1 MRFQP
6 LHHITT
12 ASPQGWDRFA
22 VLNTPVDQWSGVVT
36 AAYGKFPSS
45 PYAWQVWE
53 PADQATILNVT
64 GAYVSRGL
72 SHPLPAGLRIA
83 INIDIAQYQVYAA
96 EDSGLAWDARI
107 PDTASAASGPGK
119 PALFPV
125 PGATIIEGQLY
136 AVWADAT
143 SGAVRFSSSVY
154 ASAYA
159 PLQPTGTGLLEV
171 SPDVPLARKGLGPRT
186 SFVWPNGTA
195 ELMLGCAD
203 AAPGNATV
211 LLYQVSSVA
220 TPGATPQLTGRI
232 SVGPPSDPTATV
244 LALAATTACS
254 GAAHHSSAAVTASTT
269 AACVAVLSAPAQP
282 SACLLELHIAA
293 LVDAGVLAQ
302 PVCIASSSTGVTAL
316 SAPPALAVVGG
327 PNALS
332 AAITYSAGGKVY
344 GATACISGG
353 VILVNVPEACDGIIG
368 ESSVSSAA
376 APPPEPLP
384 FHVGV
389 QVDVAL
395 SLGSDGGILIFE
407 SHDHGWCPS
416 TEARNKQPV
425 PKLCDHKPPSQA
437 SSAVYLNWQ
446 WSRLPEFTAMLLSG
460 VGSSPCSESVLHG
473 CFGMGTQ
480 PAVALIPSKGASPTL
495 AVLHVGTTLAEKDP
509 DSAGLPLPYA
519 GLVVDGWALPGLP

>member
-1 MRFQP
+1 M
-6 LHHITT
+6 
-12 ASPQGWDRFA
+12 
-22 VLNTPVDQWSGVVT
+22 LNPPVDQWSGVVE
-36 AAYGKFPSS
+36 ASYGKFPSS

-72 SHPLPAGLRIA
+72 LHPLPAGLRVA

-107 PDTASAASGPGK
+107 PNTASAASGPGK

-125 PGATIIEGQLY
+125 PGASISEGQLY

-143 SGAVRFSSSVY
+143 SGAVRFSSSAY

-159 PLQPTGTGLLEV
+159 PLEPTGAGLLEFP
-171 SPDVPLARKGLGPRT
+171 PDVPLATKGLGPRT
-186 SFVWPNGTA
+186 AFVWPNGTA
-195 ELMLGCAD
+195 ELIVGCAD

-211 LLYQVSSVA
+211 LLYQVSSGA
-220 TPGATPQLTGRI
+220 TPGATPRLTGRSI
-232 SVGPPSDPTATV
+232 VGPPADPMATV

-254 GAAHHSSAAVTASTT
+254 GAVRPSSDAVTAT
-269 AACVAVLSAPAQP
+269 ACVAVLSAPAQP

-293 LVDAGVLAQ
+293 LVDADVLAP
-302 PVCIASSSTGVTAL
+302 PVCIASSSTGVTTL

-327 PNALS
+327 PSALS
-332 AAITYSAGGKVY
+332 VAITYSAGGKVY

-353 VILVNVPEACDGIIG
+353 AILVNVPEACGGGRG
-368 ESSVSSAA
+368 ESSVTSAA
-376 APPPEPLP
+376 APPPDPLP

-416 TEARNKQPV
+416 TEARNKQPA
-425 PKLCDHKPPSQA
+425 PKLCDHKPPPQA

-446 WSRLPEFTAMLLSG
+446 WARLPDFTAMLLSG

-473 CFGMGTQ
+473 CFGMGTL
-480 PAVALIPSKGASPTL
+480 PAAALIPSTDASPTL
-495 AVLHVGTTLAEKDP
+495 AVMHVGTTPADEDP

-519 GLVVDGWALPGLP
+519 GLVIDGWDLPSLPYSTPNVRRSP